1 MKLVLEHLQRLQA
14 GQEQILCKLEE
25 VNHRAAKLT
34 AGQASMIQHIGHL
47 ISATAQHHLSTDG
60 VEQRL
65 ARIERRLEL
74 T

>member
-1 MKLVLEHLQRLQA
+1 MKPVLEHLQRLQA
-14 GQEQILCKLEE
+14 GQERIVCKLEE
-25 VNHRAAKLT
+25 VNRRAANLA

-47 ISATAQHHLSTDG
+47 ASATAQHYLSTDR
-60 VEQRL
+60 VDQRL